1 MVGVAVAIGG
11 AAGALAR
18 VGLTEEFGADPLHLT
33 TLAIALVINTVGAA
47 FLALL
52 YRHRQRLPQAL
63 VAGIG
68 VGFLGSFTTWSAVI
82 AASWLLGGAGNLPLA
97 VSYLVATLLLGILAA
112 WLAGGRPRGALR

>member
-1 MVGVAVAIGG
+1 MVGVAVAVGG

-18 VGLTEEFGADPLHLT
+18 LGLTETFGADPLHLA
-33 TLAIALVINTVGAA
+33 TLAITLLINTVGAA

-52 YRHRQRLPQAL
+52 YRHRKRLPQAV

-82 AASWLLGGAGNLPLA
+82 AASWLLAGAGNLPLA
-97 VSYLVATLLLGILAA
+97 LGYLVATLVPGILAA
-112 WLAGGRPRGALR
+112 WLAGGRPKGALP